1 MLSILATLCL
11 AAPAPAAP
19 WFVPVQDPV
28 KKVEVYDEAADARAD
43 IAAALKT
50 AKKDDTRVLLV
61 FGANWC
67 GWCIKL
73 HDTMRTNREI
83 ATQLRNEFEV
93 VKVDIGQFD
102 KNLDLIEK
110 FELPLKTAGV
120 PFLAVLDSAGKV
132 VARVETSP
140 LELDG
145 AHDPAKVL
153 AMLKKHQVPAKVAK
167 DVLASARAEAKKAG
181 KTLFVHLGAPWCGW
195 CHRLEAW
202 LHQPD
207 VEALLAKDFVLVK
220 IDQDR
225 MVGGMELATQLREGQ
240 GGGIPWVALYNGK
253 GEKMATS
260 SGPKGNVG
268 CPVDPHEI
276 RHFMNMLRIG
286 AVNLTDKE
294 LAVLEASLTEHG
306 KKIRA
311 GQ

>member
-1 MLSILATLCL
+1 MFTILATLCL
-11 AAPAPAAP
+11 AASLPAAP
-19 WFVPVQDPV
+19 LFAPVQDPA
-28 KKVEVYDEAADARAD
+28 KKVEVYNEAADARVD
-43 IAAALKT
+43 IAAALKL

-67 GWCIKL
+67 GWCVKL
-73 HDTMRTNREI
+73 HETMRSDRAI
-83 ATQLRNEFEV
+83 ATQLRNEYEV
-93 VKVDIGQFD
+93 VRIDIGQFD

-120 PFLAVLDSAGKV
+120 PFVAVLDSAGKV
-132 VARVETSP
+132 VARIETSP
-140 LELDG
+140 LEKDG

-153 AMLKKHQVPAKVAK
+153 AMLKQHQVPALVAK

-202 LHQPD
+202 LHQED
-207 VEALLAKDFVLVK
+207 VAALLAKDFVLVK

-225 MVGGMELATQLREGQ
+225 MVGGMELATLLREGQ

-260 SGPKGNVG
+260 SGPQGNTG

-286 AVNLTDKE
+286 AIKLSDKE
-294 LAVLEASLTEHG
+294 LAALEASLTEHG